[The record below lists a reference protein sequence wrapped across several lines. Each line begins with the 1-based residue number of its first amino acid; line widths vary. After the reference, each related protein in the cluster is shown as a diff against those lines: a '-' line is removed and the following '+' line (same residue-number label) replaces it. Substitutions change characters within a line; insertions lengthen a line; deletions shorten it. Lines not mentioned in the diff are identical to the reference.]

1 MKRLEIL
8 HLKRFPHLHE
18 VRLPTSNEGLG
29 IFPSVARP
37 KAEPVDLF
45 AKSSGIRT
53 TKVKKKFWRPRRLP
67 TMIKSDTFFY
77 ALKYAVKWPNFFFN
91 IFALKI
97 KKTLRPVPL
106 ISKYYSLDQKAS
118 GYASL
123 KRFSHLHEVRLPTS
137 NEGLGIF
144 PSVARPKAKP
154 VDLFAKIS
162 GIPVLGLFWPYFFFQ
177 SFCTKKWPNFFFSIF
192 FHQKM
197 T

>member
-1 MKRLEIL
+1 M
-8 HLKRFPHLHE
+8 
-18 VRLPTSNEGLG
+18 TQ
-29 IFPSVARP
+29 
-37 KAEPVDLF
+37 LF
-45 AKSSGIRT
+45 FQSFY
-53 TKVKKKFWRPRRLP
+53 TK
-67 TMIKSDTFFY
+67 
-77 ALKYAVKWPNFFFN
+77 KWPNFFFNLFPPKNDLTFFFN

-106 ISKYYSLDQKAS
+106 IYKYYSLDQKAS

-144 PSVARPKAKP
+144 PSVARPKANL

-177 SFCTKKWPNFFFSIF
+177 SFCTKKQPNFFFNLFAIKSDPTFFLSFSTKKWPNFFFNVFALKS
-192 FHQKM
+192 KK
-197 T
+197 TLGPVP